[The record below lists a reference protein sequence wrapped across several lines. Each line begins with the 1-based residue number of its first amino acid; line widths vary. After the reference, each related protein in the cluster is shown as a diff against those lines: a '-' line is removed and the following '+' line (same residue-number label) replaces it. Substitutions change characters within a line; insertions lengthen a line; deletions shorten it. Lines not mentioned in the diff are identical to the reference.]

1 MCEFFTCVS
10 DGKGKLYYFN
20 WLQRKKILKGE
31 LKDKAGNLYEADSH
45 SSVIKFIQE
54 KTKYIGNDFEEKF
67 NKYEYNPLTKVFK
80 IDKISVKD
88 DSKIVEKLCKKLDF
102 SKIVK
107 PLIIKKMINPIKLK
121 NKKIYKAD
129 INLLK
134 EWDSVWDSVRDSV
147 WASVRDSVSAS
158 VWASVWASVR
168 DSVWD
173 SVRDSVGDSVW
184 DSVRDSVSAYISS
197 FFNIKKYKYIDKHNS
212 YNCLIKLWTK
222 GLVPSFD
229 GTTWRLHG
237 YKGQIVWEDKKHEIK
252 QPE

>member
-20 WLQRKKILKGE
+20 WIQRKKILKEE

-54 KTKYIGNDFEEKF
+54 KTKYIGDDFEEKF

-80 IDKISVKD
+80 IDKINVKD
-88 DSKIVEKLCKKLDF
+88 DSKTIEKLCKKLDF

-107 PLIIKKMINPIKLK
+107 PLIIKKIINPIKIK

-129 INLLK
+129 IDLLK
-134 EWDSVWDSVRDSV
+134 EW
-147 WASVRDSVSAS
+147 ASVR
-158 VWASVWASVR
+158 ASVR
-168 DSVWD
+168 ASLWYSFGDSLWY
-173 SVRDSVGDSVW
+173 SVGDSVG
-184 DSVRDSVSAYISS
+184 AYISS
-197 FFNIKKYKYIDKHNS
+197 FFNIKKYKYIDKPNP

-252 QPE
+252 